1 MSISELLAI
10 VSMGCII
17 KIKSIAFVS
26 KRLSEKF
33 GKLWLAAEMI
43 LLGTFRSHARHP
55 YYGASRRTG
64 NRLHV

>member
-10 VSMGCII
+10 VSMVRII

-26 KRLSEKF
+26 KWLSEKF

-43 LLGTFRSHARHP
+43 LFGTFSSRARHP
-55 YYGASRRTG
+55 
-64 NRLHV
+64 